1 MAVKANDRKRH
12 VKHKPASKT
21 VVRCFS
27 PRPPNTHTGNEKL
40 RLKYP

>member
-27 PRPPNTHTGNEKL
+27 PRPLETDAVETKL
-40 RLKYP
+40 RLKLH